1 MHGREG
7 RDSMTGSTDPLAHS
21 GGLLIHRL
29 TSAIVDV
36 AGIHVLPG
44 RPVALVGASGS
55 GKSSLLRAIV
65 DLDQNEGDVQ
75 LDGDRRADL
84 SAPEWRR
91 RVTYIPAEPGWW
103 GERVGDHLHGPA
115 GDGSDDSRDM
125 RQALGLSHIKADQ
138 PIEQL
143 STGERQRLALALGL
157 ARNPTALLLDE
168 PTAALDDDNR
178 AQVETILD
186 PMIAAGLIL
195 IMATHDPEQA
205 RRLGLQRLEIS
216 AGRIL
221 PGVTDAPVPAAV
233 EP

>member
-1 MHGREG
+1 
-7 RDSMTGSTDPLAHS
+7 MTGSTGSLLQE
-21 GGLLIHRL
+21 GGLRIRSL

-36 AGIHVLPG
+36 SDIHVLPG

-65 DLDQNEGDVQ
+65 DLDRNEGDVQ
-75 LDGDRRADL
+75 LNGDRRSDL
-84 SAPEWRR
+84 PAPEWRR

-115 GDGSDDSRDM
+115 GDGDDDSHDLRL
-125 RQALGLSHIKADQ
+125 ALGLSHVKPDQ

-186 PMIAAGLIL
+186 PMIASGLIL

-205 RRLGLQRLEIS
+205 RRLGLQRLEIR

-221 PGVTDAPVPAAV
+221 PAPSHDPGPVRD
-233 EP
+233 ET